1 MERLKLKAGVET
13 VRDKEVEWLAPPPET
28 LIVIVDVPVVAV
40 AVAVKET
47 VTVQVGV
54 HGLFVKDA
62 VTPLGRPDA
71 ENVSGTLVP
80 LTRVAVIDELE
91 LVVPCTT
98 PRLFG
103 EGADRPKS
111 NAGALTVKDK
121 EAE

>member
-1 MERLKLKAGVET
+1 M
-13 VRDKEVEWLAPPPET
+13 
-28 LIVIVDVPVVAV
+28 IVIVDVPVVAV

-54 HGLFVKDA
+54 HGLFVKVA

-71 ENVSGTLVP
+71 ENVTGRLVP

-91 LVVPCTT
+91 FVVPCTT
-98 PRLFG
+98 LRLFG
-103 EGADRPKS
+103 VGVDRLNS

-121 EAE
+121 DVE